1 MRVQARVSRRAR
13 QVLSVSERDVLA
25 VRRLVALGEAEV
37 DDVNCVFSLV
47 IASNQEIIRFDV
59 SMDDSFLVHNLDSL
73 DHLDGDVE
81 AGLEVEFSSALLEVV
96 FETLAEEVH
105 DHDVV
110 HLAIL
115 GLLVADE
122 VEIGN
127 RRLASQ
133 LVDQLRLPE
142 KHNML
147 RVFHSLFNFSS
158 EEITCLSL
166 LYLIDFSEGTT
177 SKFFNNFVAL
187 VKNLLSFFHT

>member
-1 MRVQARVSRRAR
+1 
-13 QVLSVSERDVLA
+13 
-25 VRRLVALGEAEV
+25 
-37 DDVNCVFSLV
+37 
-47 IASNQEIIRFDV
+47 
-59 SMDDSFLVHNLDSL
+59 MDDSFLVHNLDSL

-110 HLAIL
+110 HLAVL

-122 VEIGN
+122 MQIGN
-127 RRLASQ
+127 RRLAPQ
-133 LVDQLRLPE
+133 LVDQLGLPE
-142 KHNML
+142 KHNVL
-147 RVFHSLFNFSS
+147 RIFHSLFYFSCK
-158 EEITCLSL
+158 EITCLSL
-166 LYLIDFSEGTT
+166 LYFIDFTEGTT